1 MGSSIK
7 ASEVGQYPGTR
18 MMGKISIEQLL
29 QTMKEVTQQL
39 IELEVTEENVPLLE
53 ELQLKQN
60 SLRVSADELFDRS
73 PQNPLPH
80 NLIKLIQECMELE
93 QIFMAKLQSHYAE
106 FAFQIQ
112 SFKNASMA
120 NQRYQSY
127 YAQTEGYFVDEQ
139 K

>member
-7 ASEVGQYPGTR
+7 GSEVGQYPGNR
-18 MMGKISIEQLL
+18 MMGMISIEQLF
-29 QTMKEVTQQL
+29 QNMKEVSQQL
-39 IELEVTEENVPLLE
+39 IDLEITEENVPLLE

-60 SLRVSADELFDRS
+60 SLRASADELFESS
-73 PQNPLPH
+73 PQNPLPD
-80 NLIKLIQECMELE
+80 NLVKLIQECMELE

-112 SFKNASMA
+112 NFKNASMA

>member
-1 MGSSIK
+1 
-7 ASEVGQYPGTR
+7 
-18 MMGKISIEQLL
+18 MMGMISIEQLF
-29 QTMKEVTQQL
+29 QNMKEVSQQL
-39 IELEVTEENVPLLE
+39 INLEITEENVPLLE

-60 SLRVSADELFDRS
+60 SLRASVDELFDRN

-80 NLIKLIQECMELE
+80 NLIKLLQECLELE